1 MAKTKV
7 YFWLKVDKKFFD
19 NIFIKRLKLMPG
31 GYSMT
36 VIYIRLML
44 ESLEDDCILYY
55 EGYFENLVQELALKL
70 DVSEDEINMT
80 MGYFTKCGLIQI
92 DSDGNAEL
100 PQAKAM
106 VESETNWAKYK
117 RENRKVGQIPTAL
130 ENVQL
135 MSNSCPTEKEIE
147 KEIELKKDIN
157 IDIKSEV
164 ELKQPAPADFNI
176 YDYYQQRIG
185 VMDGYQ
191 QSKLKDYLV
200 IDGMEPELVKRA
212 IDRAADNSKR
222 NFGYINAILKNWA
235 QNGIKTIVQQ
245 DEEQRNFKEKSQKP
259 VTNVPFWSQLDYK
272 APEGMTEE
280 EFLADE

>member
-1 MAKTKV
+1 
-7 YFWLKVDKKFFD
+7 
-19 NIFIKRLKLMPG
+19 MPG

-106 VESETNWAKYK
+106 VESETNHARYMRNSRKK
-117 RENRKVGQIPTAL
+117 KNENLTEANIGSHKVNNVNRAL
-130 ENVQL
+130 PIGYPEK
-135 MSNSCPTEKEIE
+135 EKEIE
-147 KEIELKKDIN
+147 KELEKE
-157 IDIKSEV
+157 IDIESEV
-164 ELKQPAPADFNI
+164 ELKQPAPAEFNI
-176 YDYYQQRIG
+176 YAYYQQRIG

-191 QSKLKDYLV
+191 QERLKDFLV
-200 IDGMEPELVKRA
+200 KDGLEPELVKRA

-222 NFGYINAILKNWA
+222 NFGYVNAILKNWA
-235 QNGIKTIVQQ
+235 QNGVKTIVQQ